1 MPEDPPPPPQPAKI
15 SRADAEKIRAA
26 RLAAVVRKVKEGKS
40 LTLGEQRLLDSM
52 TEADAGDEANWP
64 QWCTS
69 QRQAAKLI
77 GVPLAVVKAA
87 KLDPRCSA
95 FKDFRVNPRVLAAFV
110 RAQKT
115 ALHTEQAAGVAGV
128 AAPAPTPGAEPVKRT
143 LAAEIDDM
151 SSVLAQVDTLAKTAF
166 ARGDIERGLAL
177 LDQTKGIWE
186 RRKAAQVELRRQG
199 KTEEDVLPRS
209 EVERILHAVA
219 HHLAVGLQAV
229 AVDAVRAIEGETD
242 PARQL
247 PLVEGALVPAVLVAP
262 LQQAAKLAASH
273 GLPPWAVEAA
283 EKALREVAR

>member
-1 MPEDPPPPPQPAKI
+1 MPEDTPVPTQPTKI

-77 GVPLAVVKAA
+77 GIPLAVVKAA

-115 ALHTEQAAGVAGV
+115 FLHTEQAADVAGV
-128 AAPAPTPGAEPVKRT
+128 AAPTSTPGAEPTKRT

-166 ARGDIERGLAL
+166 ARGDIERGLSL

-209 EVERILHAVA
+209 EVERIIHAVA
-219 HHLAVGLQAV
+219 HHACVGIQTV
-229 AVDAVRAIEGETD
+229 AVDVVRAIEGETD

-247 PLVEGALVPAVLVAP
+247 PLVEGALVPSVLVAP
-262 LQQAAKLAASH
+262 MEQAGTLAAGHS
-273 GLPPWAVEAA
+273 LPSWAVECIG
-283 EKALREVAR
+283 KALREVAR